1 MIQYYLD
8 LEKQVKVI
16 NESLRHQ
23 GQIQKIYST
32 SFYISINIRSLG
44 RNWHLYL
51 GRGGGY
57 EGVWL
62 SNKAP
67 PSRLRRKDVFLE
79 YLRKHLSSC
88 RFLGVSIDQS
98 DRIIKID
105 YQKFGQIQ
113 SLFIFWKGRQLYF
126 GHHFQETPEGVFKTL
141 MSWNGKATT
150 DFKKNENLFELFNQV
165 GRQIDMSHE
174 MSSKN
179 ILSIDELLVE
189 EEKLANLQTLNSAPQ
204 FLLRKK
210 ENIKEDLRKAM
221 QWEKLQKILDNGDSL
236 EKMYELKIEDQ
247 KIKLEGELTPYERR
261 GIVFDKIKKLKR
273 GVSILSARLNEV
285 EEELLGKKT
294 EKKKVNELS
303 IIKPVWG
310 AEKKV
315 KTLNSSTKETLEY
328 RIFLYNGMQF
338 GIGQNAIG
346 NDQLRNKWATKEDFW
361 FHLDGY
367 KSSHLILKV
376 PSGQQ
381 FSISEINVAASI
393 LAQFSHFSGDWIPVI
408 YTQVKYLKG
417 VSGASG
423 MVIYKKEKHLQCQR
437 VSLDDVLKD

>member
-8 LEKQVKVI
+8 LEKQVKII
-16 NESLRHQ
+16 NESLRDQ

-44 RNWHLYL
+44 RNWHLFL

-57 EGVWL
+57 EGLWL
-62 SNKAP
+62 SDKAP

-88 RFLGVSIDQS
+88 RFIGLSIDQY
-98 DRIIKID
+98 DRIIKLD
-105 YQKFGQIQ
+105 YQKFGLIQ
-113 SLFIFWKGRQLYF
+113 SLLVFWKGRQLYF
-126 GHHFQETPEGVFKTL
+126 IHHFHETPEGVRKTL
-141 MSWNGKATT
+141 MSWNGKSSTE
-150 DFKKNENLFELFNQV
+150 FKDSENLFELFNQV
-165 GRQIDMSHE
+165 GRQVSMNHE

-179 ILSIDELLVE
+179 ISSIEDLLVE
-189 EEKLANLQTLNSAPQ
+189 EEKLANLQTLNSGPQ

-221 QWEKLQKILDNGDSL
+221 QWEKLQKILDSGDSL
-236 EKMYELKIEDQ
+236 DNLYELKIDDQ
-247 KIKLEGELTPYERR
+247 KVKLEGDLTSYERR

-273 GVSILSARLNEV
+273 GVSILTARLNDV

-303 IIKPVWG
+303 IIKPIWG
-310 AEKKV
+310 VEKKGKV
-315 KTLNSSTKETLEY
+315 EIAKSNETLEY
-328 RIFLYNGMQF
+328 KIFSFSGFQF
-338 GIGQNAIG
+338 GIGLNATG
-346 NDQLRNKWATKEDFW
+346 NDQLRNKWANKEDYW

-376 PSGQQ
+376 PSGQK
-381 FSISEINVAASI
+381 FSISETNMAASI
-393 LAQFSHFSGDWIPVI
+393 LAHFSHFSGDWIPVI

-437 VSLDDVLKD
+437 VSLDHVLKD

>member
-8 LEKQVKVI
+8 LEKQVKII
-16 NESLRHQ
+16 NESLGHQ

-32 SFYISINIRSLG
+32 SFYVSINIRSLG
-44 RNWHLYL
+44 RNWHLFL

-57 EGVWL
+57 EGLWL
-62 SNKAP
+62 SDKAP
-67 PSRLRRKDVFLE
+67 PSRLRRKDLFLE

-88 RFLGVSIDQS
+88 RFIGLSIDQY
-98 DRIIKID
+98 DRIIKLD
-105 YQKFGQIQ
+105 YQKFGLIQ
-113 SLFIFWKGRQLYF
+113 SLLVFWKGRQLYF
-126 GHHFQETPEGVFKTL
+126 IHHFHETPDGVRKTL
-141 MSWNGKATT
+141 MSWNGKSSTE
-150 DFKKNENLFELFNQV
+150 FKDSENLFELFNQV
-165 GRQIDMSHE
+165 GRQVSMSHE

-179 ILSIDELLVE
+179 ISSIEDLLVE
-189 EEKLANLQTLNSAPQ
+189 EEKLANLQTLNSGPQ

-236 EKMYELKIEDQ
+236 ENLYELKIDDQ
-247 KIKLEGELTPYERR
+247 KVKLEGELTSYERR

-273 GVSILSARLNEV
+273 GVSILTARLNDV

-303 IIKPVWG
+303 IIKPIWG
-310 AEKKV
+310 VEKKGKV
-315 KTLNSSTKETLEY
+315 LITNSNEALEY
-328 RIFLYNGMQF
+328 KIFSFSGFQF
-338 GIGQNAIG
+338 GVGLNATG
-346 NDQLRNKWATKEDFW
+346 NDQLRNKWANKEDYW

-376 PSGQQ
+376 PSGQK
-381 FSISEINVAASI
+381 FSISETNMAASI
-393 LAQFSHFSGDWIPVI
+393 LAHFSHFSGDWIPVI

-437 VSLDDVLKD
+437 VSLDHVLKD